1 MSTKYDF
8 TKIPS
13 IVCYGNGGGVCTS
26 KVVTVKAFF
35 KRWRDT

>member
-1 MSTKYDF
+1 MSIKDDF

-13 IVCYGNGGGVCTS
+13 HVCYGNGGGVCTS